1 MKNKLILDLIVVFA
15 KLLLIFLTK
24 SMKGKMEDQVR
35 YHNKMKILLEL
46 LNDMVNDKSEKIN
59 EEDFL
64 SNLDWEKKQRY
75 ETYKSQINILVNKGI
90 PLTITELLKITVL
103 GMNLRV
109 ATRELDLINIMR
121 KDLSDSDKAILIA
134 KDLSS
139 Y

>member
-1 MKNKLILDLIVVFA
+1 MKNKLILELIVVFG
-15 KLLLIFLTK
+15 KLILIFLSK
-24 SMKGKMEDQVR
+24 AMKGKMEDQVR

-46 LNDMVNDKSEKIN
+46 LNDMANDKSEKIN

-75 ETYKSQINILVNKGI
+75 ETYKNQINTIVNKGI
-90 PLTITELLKITVL
+90 PLTITELLKITIL
-103 GMNLRV
+103 GMNLRI
-109 ATRELDLINIMR
+109 AARENEIINILR
-121 KDLSDSDKAILIA
+121 KDLADSDKAILIA